1 MGFWVQ
7 TKKNAS
13 FIFKMVYG
21 QVAWKSVSN
30 VAWNFVMLNNI
41 LTSLFH
47 ISPARDI
54 LHSHS
59 SLCLCSST
67 PDKLSGDMTQL
78 FGRHNSGFVR
88 DDFPATWSVTFK
100 MIPRLA
106 SSHFWKAPFVLN
118 YTCNSPLYSCVKS
131 TVAWGDYAEF
141 FCGTERL
148 YVVEYRRYRPRRL
161 SLIPVTI
168 ETLGFLDED
177 DHEREIF

>member
-1 MGFWVQ
+1 M
-7 TKKNAS
+7 
-13 FIFKMVYG
+13 
-21 QVAWKSVSN
+21 SN
-30 VAWNFVMLNNI
+30 VARNFVMLNNI

-88 DDFPATWSVTFK
+88 DDFK
-100 MIPRLA
+100 MTPRLA

-131 TVAWGDYAEF
+131 NVAWGIMRSSF
-141 FCGTERL
+141 VHGKVVCGRVPPIPPQKT
-148 YVVEYRRYRPRRL
+148 VVNTCYNRNP
-161 SLIPVTI
+161 
-168 ETLGFLDED
+168 
-177 DHEREIF
+177 